1 MDKKTLETIQNIIGY
16 KFKNEQL
23 LIQAFTRRSYALQ
36 NRGAAHCEV
45 LEFYGD
51 SVLGITVVKSMCQK
65 FGKIKN
71 NQFVSEKDEGDLTQ
85 IKSTWVDKKHLA
97 HTVKVL
103 GLDKYI
109 KVGKEEENATGKKEL
124 SLKEDLCESIIGAV
138 AVDCNW
144 NFEIL
149 EKLCTGMLDVKEFT
163 ENTVRMLCD
172 WCKNNGYEFPKFSKV
187 KPNENFKQE
196 ILKKENLT
204 DIKNLFFQKVEIPE
218 LNISFIG
225 YDETETEAKMQ
236 ASFKALNYFNKFEM
250 KKEIENP
257 NLENATNQLNNL
269 FSKNYIEKPKFE
281 FTKKD
286 SKWECVCLVENH
298 KSTISVDKSKNLASK
313 KSALKMINQL
323 TDLSIIE

>member
-1 MDKKTLETIQNIIGY
+1 MDKITLETIQNIIGY
-16 KFKNEQL
+16 KFNNEQL
-23 LIQAFTRRSYALQ
+23 LIQAFTRKAYAFE
-36 NRGAAHCEV
+36 NRGVAHCEV

-51 SVLGITVVKSMCQK
+51 SVLGLVVTKSMCNK

-71 NQFVSEKDEGDLTQ
+71 NQFVSEKDEGELTQ

-103 GLDKYI
+103 GLEKYI
-109 KVGKEEENATGKKEL
+109 RLGKDEKNFTGKKEL

-172 WCKNNGYEFPKFSKV
+172 WCQNNGYEFPKFTKV
-187 KPNENFKQE
+187 KASEDLKQE
-196 ILKKENLT
+196 IMKKENLSDT
-204 DIKNLFFQKVEIPE
+204 KNLFFQKVEIPE

-236 ASFKALNYFNKFEM
+236 ASFKVLNYINKLKM
-250 KKEIENP
+250 KKEIENT
-257 NLENATNQLNNL
+257 NLENAINQLKFL
-269 FSKNYIEKPKFE
+269 FEKSFIEKPKYIFS
-281 FTKKD
+281 KKD
-286 SKWECVCLVENH
+286 NKWECVCLVENQN
-298 KSTISVDKSKNLASK
+298 STISVDKSKNLATQ

-323 TDLSIIE
+323 IDLNVK

>member
-1 MDKKTLETIQNIIGY
+1 MNKITLETIQNIIGY
-16 KFKNEQL
+16 KFNNEQL
-23 LIQAFTRRSYALQ
+23 LIQAFTRKAYAFE
-36 NRGAAHCEV
+36 NRGVAHCEV

-51 SVLGITVVKSMCQK
+51 SVLGLVVTKSMCNK

-71 NQFVSEKDEGDLTQ
+71 NQFVSEKDEGELTQ

-103 GLDKYI
+103 GLEKYI
-109 KVGKEEENATGKKEL
+109 RLGKDEKKFTGKKEL

-172 WCKNNGYEFPKFSKV
+172 WCQNNGYEFPKFTKV
-187 KPNENFKQE
+187 KASEDLKQE
-196 ILKKENLT
+196 IMKKENLSDT
-204 DIKNLFFQKVEIPE
+204 KNLFFQKVEIPE

-236 ASFKALNYFNKFEM
+236 ASFKVLNYINKLKM

-257 NLENATNQLNNL
+257 NLENAINQLKFL
-269 FSKNYIEKPKFE
+269 FEKSFIEKPKYIFS
-281 FTKKD
+281 KKD
-286 SKWECVCLVENH
+286 NKWECVCLVENQN
-298 KSTISVDKSKNLASK
+298 STISVDKSKNLATQ

-323 TDLSIIE
+323 IDLNVK

>member
-1 MDKKTLETIQNIIGY
+1 MDKITLETIQNIIGY
-16 KFKNEQL
+16 KFNNEQL
-23 LIQAFTRRSYALQ
+23 LIQAFTRKAYAFE
-36 NRGAAHCEV
+36 NRGVAHCEV

-51 SVLGITVVKSMCQK
+51 SVLGLVVTKSMCNK

-71 NQFVSEKDEGDLTQ
+71 NQFVSEKDEGELTQ

-103 GLDKYI
+103 GLEKYI
-109 KVGKEEENATGKKEL
+109 KLGKDEKNFTGKKEL

-172 WCKNNGYEFPKFSKV
+172 WCQNNGYEFPKFTKV
-187 KPNENFKQE
+187 KASEDLKQE
-196 ILKKENLT
+196 IMKKENLT
-204 DIKNLFFQKVEIPE
+204 DTKNLFFQKVEIPE

-236 ASFKALNYFNKFEM
+236 ASFKVLNYINKLKM

-257 NLENATNQLNNL
+257 NLENATNLLKFL
-269 FSKNYIEKPKFE
+269 FEKSFIEKPKYIFS
-281 FTKKD
+281 KKD
-286 SKWECVCLVENH
+286 NKWECVCLVENQNN
-298 KSTISVDKSKNLASK
+298 TISVDKSKNLATQ

-323 TDLSIIE
+323 IDLNVK

>member
-1 MDKKTLETIQNIIGY
+1 MDKKSLETIQNIIGY
-16 KFKNEQL
+16 KFTNEAL
-23 LIQAFTRRSYALQ
+23 LIQAFTRKSYAFE
-36 NRGAAHCEV
+36 NRGVAHCEV

-51 SVLGITVVKSMCQK
+51 SVLGYIVVKSMCKK

-103 GLDKYI
+103 GLEKYI
-109 KVGKEEENATGKKEL
+109 RVGKEEQNTTGKKAL

-163 ENTVRMLCD
+163 ENTIRMLCD
-172 WCKNNGYEFPKFSKV
+172 WCKKNGYEFPKFSKV
-187 KPNENFKQE
+187 KPSEDLKQE
-196 ILKKENLT
+196 IMKKEKLA

-218 LNISFIG
+218 LNASFIG
-225 YDETETEAKMQ
+225 YDETETEAKLH
-236 ASFKALNYFNKFEM
+236 ASFKALNYFNKLEM
-250 KKEIENP
+250 KKEIDNP
-257 NLENATNQLNNL
+257 NLENAINQLNVL
-269 FSKNYIEKPKFE
+269 FGKSYIEKPKFI

-286 SKWECVCLVENH
+286 SKWECVCLVENQ
-298 KSTISVDKSKNLASK
+298 KSTLSVDKSKNLATK

-323 TDLSIIE
+323 IDLNIE

>member
-36 NRGAAHCEV
+36 NRGAAPCEV

-51 SVLGITVVKSMCQK
+51 SVLGITVVKSMCKK

-109 KVGKEEENATGKKEL
+109 KVGKEEQNVTGKKEL

-163 ENTVRMLCD
+163 ENTIRMLCD
-172 WCKNNGYEFPKFSKV
+172 WCKKNGYEFPKFSKV
-187 KPNENFKQE
+187 KPSEDLKQE
-196 ILKKENLT
+196 IMKKEKLA

-218 LNISFIG
+218 LNASFIG
-225 YDETETEAKMQ
+225 YDETETEAKLH
-236 ASFKALNYFNKFEM
+236 ASFKALNYFNKLEM
-250 KKEIENP
+250 KKEIDNP
-257 NLENATNQLNNL
+257 NLENAINQLNVL
-269 FSKNYIEKPKFE
+269 FGKSYIEKPKFI

-286 SKWECVCLVENH
+286 SKWECVCLVENQ
-298 KSTISVDKSKNLASK
+298 KSTLSVDKSKNLATK

-323 TDLSIIE
+323 IDLNIE

>member
-1 MDKKTLETIQNIIGY
+1 MDKITLETIQNIIGY
-16 KFKNEQL
+16 KFNNEQL
-23 LIQAFTRRSYALQ
+23 LIQAFTRKAYAFEH
-36 NRGAAHCEV
+36 RGVAHCEV

-51 SVLGITVVKSMCQK
+51 SVLGLVVVKSMCNK

-71 NQFVSEKDEGDLTQ
+71 NQFVSDKDEGQLTQ

-103 GLDKYI
+103 GLEKYI
-109 KVGKEEENATGKKEL
+109 RLGKDEKNATGKKAL

-144 NFEIL
+144 NFDIL

-172 WCKNNGYEFPKFSKV
+172 WCQNNGYEFPKFTKV
-187 KPNENFKQE
+187 KPSENLKQE
-196 ILKKENLT
+196 IMKKENLKDT
-204 DIKNLFFQKVEIPE
+204 KNLFFQKVEIPE
-218 LNISFIG
+218 LDISFIG

-236 ASFKALNYFNKFEM
+236 ASFKVLNYFKKFEM

-257 NLENATNQLNNL
+257 NLENAINQLNVL
-269 FSKNYIEKPKFE
+269 FSKSYIEKPKFI
-281 FTKKD
+281 FTKKE
-286 SKWECVCLVENH
+286 SKWECICSVENQN
-298 KSTISVDKSKNLASK
+298 SSVSVDKSKNLATK

-323 TDLSIIE
+323 IDLNIE